1 MIITTSALATIST
14 YPMSSMTD
22 PPSFSDPTH
31 HPVVKAASNSIP
43 ARDNQLFVSP
53 MVEGVILIQN
63 FNVSVIF
70 FPKKTQDI
78 IHDPDGSDPILI
90 GAVGSSLTSATPV
103 SVPLKSLFQDFLCLE
118 HNHSIEPIPVPHGE
132 ILDKTFFSQHPQAHN
147 HSIPYPEDT
156 NVRCLRLPVVLPKV
170 KGLSIVE
177 GSIKDPKV
185 IDSLVSYHPIA
196 AVWIR
201 AHLRLISTP
210 PAAVTKEQL
219 TLLGDNLIPD
229 STSTIPITLHH
240 KPNLNLLLSSDTDPA
255 SLRAQVTTILEEKL
269 SLHKQSQPQMD
280 AMSITDSLSVEQQLG
295 LEAANSQNKDK
306 ITIAGRSIES
316 KHQRSINI
324 WRLFL
329 SGIGDDRNISLPTF
343 TDPFLDGYCQSTIT
357 ENTRLTSAA
366 MREHDQ
372 RRSSDTRDFLHKL
385 ISDSQ
390 WNNAT
395 TALFLNGVLFDSLLD
410 ELLSY
415 LQTSISFI
423 TFLPIPPASVNPSV
437 QNFLHQSNMEHLE
450 ALVGESNEKKRKI
463 NLRTFQGG
471 LQDTPTHIL
480 TGLAN
485 FESKLSFMVDYS
497 NIEESHQPLIVRWVN
512 QLANLYSSRQFMRFY
527 DKHHKAL
534 PWISHTMVTQVQI
547 VISSLAKISKSYLH
561 HNSLK
566 RQKPLHASIL
576 RVALKTFND
585 VIDDIKRSIRG
596 SGLGCFA
603 TPPPSYVSPD
613 PPPSQRF
620 RKNPPVP
627 HVNPSE
633 RPERRRG
640 WLIATGP
647 YRWPQN
653 LHCQTIC
660 NKFAQIDSSCSAGHS
675 CPQKHLVYPYGFD
688 DHDKKIIYDFVTNNN
703 NTSFPAHIK
712 FVPHTSFKS
721 PTISTHDNKKTVT
734 ISPHPSSTLPQ
745 SLESR
750 E

>member
-1 MIITTSALATIST
+1 MAE
-14 YPMSSMTD
+14 
-22 PPSFSDPTH
+22 PPSFSDPSH
-31 HPVVKAASNSIP
+31 HPVVKAASTSIL

-63 FNVSVIF
+63 FNVSIIF
-70 FPKKTQDI
+70 FPKKTQDLL
-78 IHDPDGSDPILI
+78 HDPDGSDPILI

-170 KGLSIVE
+170 KGLSIIE

-185 IDSLVSYHPIA
+185 IGSLVSYHPIA

-210 PAAVTKEQL
+210 TAAVTKEQL
-219 TLLGDNLIPD
+219 TLLGENHIPD

-240 KPNLNLLLSSDTDPA
+240 KPNLNLLLSSDTNPA

-269 SLHKQSQPQMD
+269 SLHKQSHPQMD
-280 AMSITDSLSVEQQLG
+280 SMSVTDSLSLEQQLG
-295 LEAANSQNKDK
+295 LESANPQNKDK

-343 TDPFLDGYCQSTIT
+343 TDPFLGGYCQSTIT

-366 MREHDQ
+366 MREHGQ

-450 ALVGESNEKKRKI
+450 ALVGESNEKK
-463 NLRTFQGG
+463 T
-471 LQDTPTHIL
+471 
-480 TGLAN
+480 
-485 FESKLSFMVDYS
+485 
-497 NIEESHQPLIVRWVN
+497 
-512 QLANLYSSRQFMRFY
+512 
-527 DKHHKAL
+527 
-534 PWISHTMVTQVQI
+534 
-547 VISSLAKISKSYLH
+547 
-561 HNSLK
+561 
-566 RQKPLHASIL
+566 
-576 RVALKTFND
+576 
-585 VIDDIKRSIRG
+585 
-596 SGLGCFA
+596 
-603 TPPPSYVSPD
+603 
-613 PPPSQRF
+613 
-620 RKNPPVP
+620 
-627 HVNPSE
+627 
-633 RPERRRG
+633 
-640 WLIATGP
+640 
-647 YRWPQN
+647 
-653 LHCQTIC
+653 
-660 NKFAQIDSSCSAGHS
+660 
-675 CPQKHLVYPYGFD
+675 
-688 DHDKKIIYDFVTNNN
+688 
-703 NTSFPAHIK
+703 
-712 FVPHTSFKS
+712 
-721 PTISTHDNKKTVT
+721 
-734 ISPHPSSTLPQ
+734 
-745 SLESR
+745 
-750 E
+750 